1 MIVFQ
6 FFFFYKLT
14 GGDCKPNFDLEYK
27 YICTNF
33 ESVKDNI
40 VWQNSI
46 VGFFC
51 ELSCKEK
58 HKKYVFLSHKTF
70 KFQRTFNGFLAR
82 EKKGNTMSKKKIA
95 HNCFP
100 HQQVQNFVY
109 LTNFGKSSPHSSVYF

>member
-14 GGDCKPNFDLEYK
+14 GGNCKPNFDLEYK

-46 VGFFC
+46 VGFF
-51 ELSCKEK
+51 LRTK
-58 HKKYVFLSHKTF
+58 LQGKT
-70 KFQRTFNGFLAR
+70 
-82 EKKGNTMSKKKIA
+82 
-95 HNCFP
+95 
-100 HQQVQNFVY
+100 
-109 LTNFGKSSPHSSVYF
+109 

>member
-40 VWQNSI
+40 VWQ
-46 VGFFC
+46 
-51 ELSCKEK
+51 
-58 HKKYVFLSHKTF
+58 
-70 KFQRTFNGFLAR
+70 
-82 EKKGNTMSKKKIA
+82 KI
-95 HNCFP
+95 CP
-100 HQQVQNFVY
+100 SVTQNVLLMDF
-109 LTNFGKSSPHSSVYF
+109 